1 MASWGSLMVGK
12 LPQPQP
18 SPGPGLVLH
27 PKSEVWE
34 GLQIHFSQKRSPLK
48 SDTHTHTHT
57 TSIKLWKRS
66 GRDLERFGTGL
77 ERCGTKSGK
86 LARKPLKTIVQP
98 EGKGWVQHVHS
109 KKQGV

>member
-12 LPQPQP
+12 SPQPQP

-34 GLQIHFSQKRSPLK
+34 GLQIHFSQKGGTLK
-48 SDTHTHTHT
+48 SDTHTHTHHFHKVMET
-57 TSIKLWKRS
+57 VWQRS
-66 GRDLERFGTGL
+66 GTVW